1 MHDFAESDTSN
12 KFAESNTS
20 NVSRESDASDI
31 SETFEL
37 FDSVEFDTSA
47 DSSES
52 DDSDRYSISAEF
64 VSNDSAAS
72 DMLVNYDEYN
82 IYDVADTTHEYD
94 ISVVSDLSVFNASDV
109 SDDCSDSDKLLEFA
123 TSDVSVLLESNDF
136 DESDCCAAAIST
148 DVASD

>member
-1 MHDFAESDTSN
+1 MHDSAESDIFD
-12 KFAESNTS
+12 KFAESKTS
-20 NVSRESDASDI
+20 NASRESDASDI
-31 SETFEL
+31 SETVEL

-52 DDSDRYSISAEF
+52 DDLDRYSISAEF

-82 IYDVADTTHEYD
+82 ICDVAVTTPEYN
-94 ISVVSDLSVFNASDV
+94 ISDVSDLSVFSASDV
-109 SDDCSDSDKLLEFA
+109 SDDCSDSDKFLEFA